1 MRLLVFTLRRVAWF
15 APTLLGVVALT
26 FTISHVIPADPAA
39 LLAGELA
46 TPEQIARVRAEHGL
60 DRPAYVQFV
69 RYLGKVVRGDLGRSL
84 YTTREIGGDLVRR
97 LPATLELTFAAMV
110 LTVVLGIPIGVMT
123 ALRRNSLLD
132 HLVRGTTIAGLA
144 IAAFWMGI
152 MLQLLFAMT
161 LDWTPLG
168 GRITGYPPRPVTHLF
183 LVDAVLAGDWP
194 ALRSAL
200 LHLALPTVTL
210 GIPAMATV
218 VRFTRAGVLD
228 VVNSSHVLYQR
239 AMGLPRS
246 VVVWKYLLRNA
257 AISTITQ
264 LGLIF
269 GVLLAG
275 SVVVETV
282 FDWPGLGLWA
292 VNSIVMSDYN
302 AIIAFTLWVAVVYI
316 GINLLVDVLH
326 LVVDP
331 RESAA

>member
-15 APTLLGVVALT
+15 APTVLGVVALT
-26 FTISHVIPADPAA
+26 FAISHVIPADPAS
-39 LLAGELA
+39 LLAGEMA

-60 DRPAYVQFV
+60 DQPVAVQFV
-69 RYLGKVVRGDLGRSL
+69 RYLGAVLRGDLGRSL
-84 YTTREIGGDLVRR
+84 YTSRDIADDLVRR
-97 LPATLELTFAAMV
+97 LPATLELTLAAMAI
-110 LTVVLGIPIGVMT
+110 TIALGIPIGVLS

-132 HLVRGTTIAGLA
+132 HAVRGATIAGLA

-152 MLQLLFAMT
+152 MLQLLFSMT
-161 LDWTPLG
+161 LGWTPLG
-168 GRITGYPPRPVTHLF
+168 GRIIGYPPPAVTHLYV
-183 LVDAVLAGDWP
+183 LDALLSGDGP

-200 LHLALPTVTL
+200 AHLALPAFTL

-228 VVNSSHVLYQR
+228 VVNSAHVLYQR
-239 AMGLPRS
+239 AMGLPAS
-246 VVVWKYLLRNA
+246 VVVWKFVLRSA

-264 LGLIF
+264 LGLVF

-292 VNSIVMSDYN
+292 VNSMVMSDYN
-302 AIIAFTLWVAVVYI
+302 AIMAFTLWVAVVYI
-316 GINLLVDVLH
+316 ALNFLVDL
-326 LVVDP
+326 LLMLVDP
-331 RESAA
+331 REATA

>member
-1 MRLLVFTLRRVAWF
+1 MRLLVFALRRIAWF

-26 FTISHVIPADPAA
+26 FAISHVIPADPSA
-39 LLAGELA
+39 LLAGETA
-46 TPEQIARVRAEHGL
+46 TPEQIAKVRAAHGL
-60 DRPAYVQFV
+60 DQPVPVQFV
-69 RYLGKVVRGDLGRSL
+69 RYLGMVLRGDLGRSL
-84 YTTREIGGDLVRR
+84 YTARDISDDLVRR
-97 LPATLELTFAAMV
+97 LPATLELTLAAM
-110 LTVVLGIPIGVMT
+110 LITIVLGIPIGVLS
-123 ALRRNSLLD
+123 ALRRNTLLD

-152 MLQLLFAMT
+152 MLQLFFSMT
-161 LDWTPLG
+161 LGWTPLG
-168 GRITGYPPRPVTHLF
+168 GRIAGDPPRTVTGLYVLDA
-183 LVDAVLAGDWP
+183 LVTADGA

-200 LHLALPTVTL
+200 AHLVLPALTL

-228 VVNSSHVLYQR
+228 VVNAPYVVYQR
-239 AMGLPRS
+239 AMGLPPS
-246 VVVWKYLLRNA
+246 VVVWKYVLRNA

-264 LGLIF
+264 LGLVF

-302 AIIAFTLWVAVVYI
+302 AIMAFTLWVAVVYI
-316 GINLLVDVLH
+316 AINFAVDVL
-326 LVVDP
+326 LLLVDP

>member
-26 FTISHVIPADPAA
+26 FAISHVIPADPAA
-39 LLAGELA
+39 LLAGEMA

-84 YTTREIGGDLVRR
+84 YTTRDIAGDLVRR

-110 LTVVLGIPIGVMT
+110 LTVVLGVPIGVLT

-132 HLVRGTTIAGLA
+132 HVVRGITIAGLA

-168 GRITGYPPRPVTHLF
+168 GRITGYPPRPVTNLF
-183 LVDAVLAGDWP
+183 VVDALLARDWGALGS
-194 ALRSAL
+194 ALR
-200 LHLALPTVTL
+200 HLALPTITL

-302 AIIAFTLWVAVVYI
+302 AIMAFTLWVAVVYI
-316 GINLLVDVLH
+316 GINFLVDVLH

>member
-1 MRLLVFTLRRVAWF
+1 MRLLVFALRRAAWF
-15 APTLLGVVALT
+15 APTVLGVIVLT

-39 LLAGELA
+39 LLAGEMA
-46 TPEQIARVRAEHGL
+46 TPEQIARVRAELGL
-60 DRPAYVQFV
+60 DQPAPVQFA
-69 RYLGKVVRGDLGRSL
+69 RYLGRVLRGDLGYSL
-84 YTTREIGGDLVRR
+84 YTTRPISDDLIRR
-97 LPATLELTFAAMV
+97 LPATLELTLVAMAI
-110 LTVVLGIPIGVMT
+110 TVALGIPIGVLS
-123 ALRRNSLLD
+123 ALRRNTVLD
-132 HLVRGTTIAGLA
+132 HLVRGATIAGLA

-152 MLQLLFAMT
+152 MAQLLFSMT
-161 LDWTPLG
+161 LGWTPLG
-168 GRITGYPPRPVTHLF
+168 GRISGYPPRPLTQLYI
-183 LVDAVLAGDWP
+183 VDALLTADWP

-200 LHLALPTVTL
+200 VHLALPAFTL

-239 AMGLPRS
+239 AMGVPRA
-246 VVVWKYLLRNA
+246 VVVWKYVLRNA

-302 AIIAFTLWVAVVYI
+302 AIMAFTLWVAVVYI
-316 GINLLVDVLH
+316 GINFVVDVLH
-326 LVVDP
+326 MLVDP
-331 RESAA
+331 REATG

>member
-1 MRLLVFTLRRVAWF
+1 
-15 APTLLGVVALT
+15 
-26 FTISHVIPADPAA
+26 
-39 LLAGELA
+39 
-46 TPEQIARVRAEHGL
+46 
-60 DRPAYVQFV
+60 
-69 RYLGKVVRGDLGRSL
+69 
-84 YTTREIGGDLVRR
+84 
-97 LPATLELTFAAMV
+97 MV
-110 LTVVLGIPIGVMT
+110 LTVVLGVPIGVLT

-132 HLVRGTTIAGLA
+132 HVVRGTTIAGLA

-168 GRITGYPPRPVTHLF
+168 GRITGYPPPPVTNLF
-183 LVDAVLAGDWP
+183 VVDALLARDWGALGS
-194 ALRSAL
+194 ALR
-200 LHLALPTVTL
+200 HLALPTITL

-302 AIIAFTLWVAVVYI
+302 AIMAFTLWVAVVYI
-316 GINLLVDVLH
+316 GINFLVDVLH

>member
-15 APTLLGVVALT
+15 APTVLGVVALT
-26 FTISHVIPADPAA
+26 FTISHIIPADPAA
-39 LLAGELA
+39 LLAGEAA

-60 DRPAYVQFV
+60 DQPAPVQFA
-69 RYLGKVVRGDLGRSL
+69 RYLGRVLRGDLGRSL
-84 YTTREIGGDLVRR
+84 YTTRDISDDLARR
-97 LPATLELTFAAMV
+97 LPATLELTLVAMLV
-110 LTVVLGIPIGVMT
+110 TVGLGIPIGVLS

-132 HLVRGTTIAGLA
+132 HLVRATTIAGLA

-152 MLQLLFAMT
+152 MLQLLFSMF
-161 LDWTPLG
+161 LGWTPLG
-168 GRITGYPPRPVTHLF
+168 GRITGYPPRAVTSLYV
-183 LVDAVLAGDWP
+183 VDALLTADWP

-200 LHLALPTVTL
+200 AHLALPAATL
-210 GIPAMATV
+210 GLPAMATV

-228 VVNSSHVLYQR
+228 VIGSSHVLYQR
-239 AMGLPRS
+239 AMGLPGS
-246 VVVWKYLLRNA
+246 VVVWKYVLRAA

-302 AIIAFTLWVAVVYI
+302 AIMAFTLWVAVVYI
-316 GINLLVDVLH
+316 AVNFLVDVVH
-326 LVVDP
+326 LLVDP
-331 RESAA
+331 REAAA

>member
-1 MRLLVFTLRRVAWF
+1 M
-15 APTLLGVVALT
+15 
-26 FTISHVIPADPAA
+26 IPADPAA
-39 LLAGELA
+39 LLAGEMA

-69 RYLGKVVRGDLGRSL
+69 LYLGKVVRGDLGRSL
-84 YTTREIGGDLVRR
+84 YTSRDISSDLVRR

-110 LTVVLGIPIGVMT
+110 LTVMLGVPIGVLT

-132 HLVRGTTIAGLA
+132 HVVRGTTIAGLA

-161 LDWTPLG
+161 LAWTPLG
-168 GRITGYPPRPVTHLF
+168 GRITGYPPPPVTNLF
-183 LVDAVLAGDWP
+183 VADALLARDWAALGR
-194 ALRSAL
+194 ALR
-200 LHLALPTVTL
+200 HLALLPVAL
-210 GIPAMATV
+210 GIPAMATA

-228 VVNSSHVLYQR
+228 VVNPSHVPYQR

-302 AIIAFTLWVAVVYI
+302 AIMAFTLWTAVVYI
-316 GINLLVDVLH
+316 GINFLVDVLH

>member
-1 MRLLVFTLRRVAWF
+1 VRLLVFTLRRVAWF
-15 APTLLGVVALT
+15 APTLLGVVTLT
-26 FTISHVIPADPAA
+26 FAISHMIPADPAA
-39 LLAGELA
+39 LLAGEMA

-69 RYLGKVVRGDLGRSL
+69 LYLGKVVRGDLGRSL
-84 YTTREIGGDLVRR
+84 YTSRDISSDLVRR

-110 LTVVLGIPIGVMT
+110 LTVMLGVPIGVLT

-132 HLVRGTTIAGLA
+132 HVVRGTTIAGLA

-168 GRITGYPPRPVTHLF
+168 GRITGYPPPPVTILF
-183 LVDAVLAGDWP
+183 VVDALLARDWAALGS
-194 ALRSAL
+194 ALR
-200 LHLALPTVTL
+200 HLALPTVTL

-264 LGLIF
+264 LGLIV

-302 AIIAFTLWVAVVYI
+302 AIMAFTLWTAVVYI
-316 GINLLVDVLH
+316 GINFLVDVLH

>member
-26 FTISHVIPADPAA
+26 FAISHVIPADPAA
-39 LLAGELA
+39 LLAGEMA

-60 DRPAYVQFV
+60 DRPAYVQFLL
-69 RYLGKVVRGDLGRSL
+69 YLGKVVRGDLGRSL
-84 YTTREIGGDLVRR
+84 YTTRDIAGDLVRR

-110 LTVVLGIPIGVMT
+110 LTVVLGVPIGVLT

-132 HLVRGTTIAGLA
+132 HVVRGTTIAGLA

-168 GRITGYPPRPVTHLF
+168 GRITGDPPRPVTNLF
-183 LVDAVLAGDWP
+183 VVDALLARDWGALGS
-194 ALRSAL
+194 ALR
-200 LHLALPTVTL
+200 HLALPTVTL

-302 AIIAFTLWVAVVYI
+302 AIMAFTLWTAVVYI
-316 GINLLVDVLH
+316 GINFLVDVLH